1 MQAVTPEVS
10 IIDVAP
16 LVTGTGDRSSVA
28 ARIGQACRQP
38 GFFYVT
44 GHGVDESLQARLE
57 ALSRRFFAQDV
68 VTKMQIRMELG
79 GTAWRGYF
87 PLGGE
92 LTSGRPDVKEGLYFG
107 AELPPDHPLVVA
119 GTPLHGPNLFP
130 AHIAGFRETCWTTWR
145 R

>member
-1 MQAVTPEVS
+1 MDADGQAE
-10 IIDVAP
+10 
-16 LVTGTGDRSSVA
+16 VA
-28 ARIGQACRQP
+28 AAIAGACREH

-68 VTKMQIRMELG
+68 VTKMQLRMELG

-92 LTSGRPDVKEGLYFG
+92 LTSGRPDLKEGPLLRDG
-107 AELPPDHPLVVA
+107 AASGSSAGRGGHTAPWCESLP
-119 GTPLHGPNLFP
+119 G
-130 AHIAGFRETCWTTWR
+130 AHR
-145 R
+145 RLS